1 MRRLLLLVLT
11 LSLSSWGLA
20 LSGTA
25 GAVPP
30 AERAAPAAARP
41 LRPAGLPTPPPWLKV
56 ENGTTQPQFALADA
70 IEETLFV
77 ETTVDSDLDGKR
89 DRVRLKLS
97 RPGETET
104 AGIKV
109 PVVFEHSPYRYN
121 TGGGVNHNVDFDV
134 MPQEGLTPN
143 QLSLAGCGPAGVEG
157 QPGPPGFPRQLLGA
171 AWLRR
176 GAGREHRHRLL
187 RRLPDGGRP
196 EGDARHQGDHRLAQ
210 RPGAGVER
218 SRASQSPPTGP
229 PATSA

>member
-20 LSGTA
+20 LSGPA
-25 GAVPP
+25 GAAP
-30 AERAAPAAARP
+30 ATERAAPGAAPGARP
-41 LRPAGLPTPPPWLKV
+41 KPPAWLKV
-56 ENGTTQPQFALADA
+56 ENGATQPQFALADA

-134 MPQEGLTPN
+134 MPQEGN
-143 QLSLAGCGPAGVEG
+143 QPRSLL
-157 QPGPPGFPRQLLGA
+157 RSGA
-171 AWLRR
+171 AGR
-176 GAGREHRHRLL
+176 GWNARTATGSIDWWPTPDAFASSRRHR
-187 RRLPDGGRP
+187 
-196 EGDARHQGDHRLAQ
+196 
-210 RPGAGVER
+210 
-218 SRASQSPPTGP
+218 SP
-229 PATSA
+229 TSSSSC